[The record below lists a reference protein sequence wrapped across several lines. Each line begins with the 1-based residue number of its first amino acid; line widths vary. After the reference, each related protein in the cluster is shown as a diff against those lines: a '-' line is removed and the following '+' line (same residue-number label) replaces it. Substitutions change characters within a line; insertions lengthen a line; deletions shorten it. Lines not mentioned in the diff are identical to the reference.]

1 MNWLVEYTILEQLQ
15 RAEVQNQFVL
25 ELEMVTINTFLMGFT
40 EVGRIND
47 AVFLYP
53 NRWAQSFNDDI
64 FGAAQ
69 TRLYIFQEYIRVL
82 VNNEVPFHTV
92 VINLENL
99 LDCTRPTV
107 IPGTRHI
114 RIGSTIPPLGHTV
127 CEPLQESEALPDH

>member
-1 MNWLVEYTILEQLQ
+1 MMHNSFI
-15 RAEVQNQFVL
+15 RCQNMMICLLFVTL
-25 ELEMVTINTFLMGFT
+25 LF
-40 EVGRIND
+40 
-47 AVFLYP
+47 
-53 NRWAQSFNDDI
+53 QDDI

-99 LDCTRPTV
+99 LDCTRPTL

-114 RIGSTIPPLGHTV
+114 RIGSTIPPLGHTI